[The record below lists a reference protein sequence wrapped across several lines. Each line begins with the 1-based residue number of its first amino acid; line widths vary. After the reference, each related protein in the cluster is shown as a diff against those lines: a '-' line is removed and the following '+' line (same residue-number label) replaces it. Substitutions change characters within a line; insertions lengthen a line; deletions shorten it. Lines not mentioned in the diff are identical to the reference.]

1 MTDKNKKILFIAIP
15 IAVVV
20 IAALII
26 GAVFL
31 FGGANDTYRTV
42 KVYRIDGN
50 AEVQKAAGDV
60 LTPYEN
66 MLLENNDSVKTLEDG
81 YLFLKLDEDKYLL
94 AEPDTSFQLIATGD
108 AQNSKTRI
116 ELAYGAVTIHV
127 VNALSDDSFFEIGT
141 GNSTMAVR
149 GTSFRASVTENEQD
163 GLQSDIE
170 VFEGEVSVQPINS
183 DGSTGEATTVTA
195 GQAAIVDQE
204 GNVEKTSEGVV
215 LENLDET
222 TLEFLKLAIENG
234 KDVGASADEID
245 EIIANKQKTFTV
257 TFVFDGKVF
266 ATERVAYGELATRPT
281 LMPAPTGNWEFDF
294 TTPIT
299 SDITVNWVE

>member
-1 MTDKNKKILFIAIP
+1 M
-15 IAVVV
+15 
-20 IAALII
+20 
-26 GAVFL
+26 
-31 FGGANDTYRTV
+31 
-42 KVYRIDGN
+42 
-50 AEVQKAAGDV
+50 
-60 LTPYEN
+60 
-66 MLLENNDSVKTLEDG
+66 
-81 YLFLKLDEDKYLL
+81 

-149 GTSFRASVTENEQD
+149 GTSFRASVTENEQE
-163 GLQSDIE
+163 GLQSGIE
-170 VFEGEVSVQPINS
+170 VFEGEVSVQPINP

-222 TLEFLKLAIENG
+222 TLEFLKTIKLDKIHLFPYSPRAGTPAAQMKPVPNAVVT
-234 KDVGASADEID
+234 DRID
-245 EIIANKQKTFTV
+245 NIRFTL
-257 TFVFDGKVF
+257 FPDCDK
-266 ATERVAYGELATRPT
+266 
-281 LMPAPTGNWEFDF
+281 
-294 TTPIT
+294 
-299 SDITVNWVE
+299 